1 MQNIY
6 LKALDL
12 AGYELEGN
20 VSLEVQVRNMFLDM
34 VDGGMYS
41 DIRNEEEVDD
51 LIEEIGIDEVARMLV
66 RSMSGYREFKRMVGI
81 GWNYYWI

>member
-12 AGYELEGN
+12 AGYELEEN
-20 VSLEVQVRNMFLDM
+20 ASLEVQVKNMFIDM

-41 DIRNEEEVDD
+41 DIRNKNDVDD
-51 LIEEIGIDEVARMLV
+51 LIEEIGINGVARMLV
-66 RSMSGYREFKRMVGI
+66 RSMRSYCDFKRMVGI
-81 GWNYYWI
+81 G

>member
-12 AGYELEGN
+12 AGYELEYGIT
-20 VSLEVQVRNMFLDM
+20 LENQVRNLFLDM

-41 DIRNEEEVDD
+41 DIRNEEEADD
-51 LIEEIGIDEVARMLV
+51 FIEEIGLDGVVKMLV
-66 RSMSGYREFKRMVGI
+66 RSMSGYMV
-81 GWNYYWI
+81 

>member
-12 AGYELEGN
+12 AGYELEED
-20 VSLEVQVRNMFLDM
+20 VSLEVQVKNMFLDM

-41 DIRNEEEVDD
+41 DIRNEEDVDD
-51 LIEEIGIDEVARMLV
+51 FIEEIGIDGVARMLV
-66 RSMSGYREFKRMVGI
+66 RSMSWYREFKMMVGI
-81 GWNYYWI
+81 G

>member
-12 AGYELEGN
+12 AGYELEEDI
-20 VSLEVQVRNMFLDM
+20 SLETQVRNLFIDM

-41 DIRNEEEVDD
+41 DVRNEEEADD
-51 LIEEIGIDEVARMLV
+51 FIEEIGLDGVAKMLV
-66 RSMSGYREFKRMVGI
+66 RSMERYGEFKRMVGI
-81 GWNYYWI
+81 G